1 MTGTNVVLGAASGMG
16 AAAARLLAGTGP
28 LLLADR
34 NEDRLA
40 DIAGELGAGVSTI
53 ACDITSQADVDTLV
67 KATGSLG
74 ALVLTAGLSPTMA
87 PGRPIFEV
95 NLLGTHRVIQAFD
108 AILQPG
114 SAAVCFASMAGH
126 MAPEVEAIDA
136 VLDDPGSPSFF
147 DDLVATGIDVDE
159 PGTAYSFSKRG
170 VMRLVRRQ
178 SLAWGPRGARITS
191 ISPGIIDTEM
201 GRQEYENQPL
211 MADMVKMS
219 ALGRQAR
226 PEELAA
232 VAVFLTSD
240 AASFVTGT
248 DILVDGGACAAMGVT

>member
-1 MTGTNVVLGAASGMG
+1 VPTNVVLGAASGMG
-16 AAAARLLAGTGP
+16 AAAARLLAGKGP

-34 NEDRLA
+34 NADRLT
-40 DIAGELGAGVSTI
+40 DIAKSLGDDVTTI
-53 ACDITSQADVDTLV
+53 ACDVTVQSDVDALV
-67 KATGSLG
+67 EATGELAG
-74 ALVLTAGLSPTMA
+74 LVLTAGLSPTMA

-95 NLLGTHRVIQAFD
+95 NLLGTNRVIKAFEPITG
-108 AILQPG
+108 AG

-126 MAPEVEAIDA
+126 MAPAVDEIDK
-136 VLDDPGSPSFF
+136 VLDSPESPTFF

-159 PGTAYSFSKRG
+159 PGTAYTFSKRG
-170 VMRLVRRQ
+170 VMRLVRRT

-201 GRQEYENQPL
+201 GRQEYENQPA

-226 PEELAA
+226 PDELAA
-232 VAVFLTSD
+232 VAVFLLSEG
-240 AASFVTGT
+240 ASFITGT
-248 DILVDGGACAAMGVT
+248 DLLVDGGACAAMGVS

>member
-1 MTGTNVVLGAASGMG
+1 LTNVVLGAASGMG
-16 AAAARLLAGTGP
+16 AAAARLLADRGP

-34 NEDRLA
+34 NVDRLA
-40 DIAGELGAGVSTI
+40 DIAKELGDDVQTIGCDVTSQSDVDALVEATGEL
-53 ACDITSQADVDTLV
+53 D
-67 KATGSLG
+67 
-74 ALVLTAGLSPTMA
+74 ALILTAGLSPTMA

-95 NLLGTHRVIQAFD
+95 NLLGTHRVIQSFGS
-108 AILQPG
+108 ILRPG

-126 MAPEVEAIDA
+126 MAPAVEAIDA
-136 VLDDPGSPSFF
+136 VLDNPDSPTFF

-159 PGTAYSFSKRG
+159 PGTAYTFSKRG

-178 SLAWGPRGARITS
+178 SLVWGPKGARITS

-201 GRQEYENQPL
+201 GRLEYENQPV

-219 ALGRQAR
+219 GLARQAR

-232 VAVFLTSD
+232 VAVFLSSD
-240 AASFVTGT
+240 DASFITGT
-248 DILVDGGACAAMGVT
+248 DILVDGGACAAIGIS

>member
-1 MTGTNVVLGAASGMG
+1 VPTNVVLGAASGMG
-16 AAAARLLAGTGP
+16 AAAVRLLAGKGP

-34 NEDRLA
+34 NADRLT
-40 DIAGELGAGVSTI
+40 DIAKSLGDDVTTI
-53 ACDITSQADVDTLV
+53 ACDVTVQSDVDALV
-67 KATGSLG
+67 EATGELAG
-74 ALVLTAGLSPTMA
+74 LVLTAGLSPTMA

-95 NLLGTHRVIQAFD
+95 NLLGTNRVIKAFEPITG
-108 AILQPG
+108 AG

-126 MAPEVEAIDA
+126 MAPAVDEIDK
-136 VLDDPGSPSFF
+136 VLDSPESPTFF

-159 PGTAYSFSKRG
+159 PGTAYTFSKRG
-170 VMRLVRRQ
+170 VMRLVRRT

-201 GRQEYENQPL
+201 GRQEYENQPA

-226 PEELAA
+226 PDELAA
-232 VAVFLTSD
+232 VAVFLLSEG
-240 AASFVTGT
+240 ASFITGT
-248 DILVDGGACAAMGVT
+248 DLLVDGGACAAMGVS